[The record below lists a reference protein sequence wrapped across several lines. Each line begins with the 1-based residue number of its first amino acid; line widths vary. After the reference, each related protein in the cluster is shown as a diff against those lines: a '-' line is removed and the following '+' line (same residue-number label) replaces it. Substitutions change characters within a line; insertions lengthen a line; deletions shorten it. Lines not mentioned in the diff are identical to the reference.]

1 MNALTLARVNLL
13 TFEQRMIRKYGTKR
27 FAKIYLRS
35 EQSTHQKMR
44 RNLMH
49 ALWAL
54 NGKPRD
60 FPQQYIS
67 VEAEKRE
74 EKARRAAREQ
84 QWHEWETE
92 FGKLRPTTT
101 ADTIRRNAKSR
112 PKYNPDDFS
121 KIVEPTSKAYITGV
135 SAADL
140 LRSVMAS

>member
-13 TFEQRMIRKYGTKR
+13 TFERRMIDKYGTKR
-27 FAKIYLRS
+27 FEKLYLVS
-35 EQSTHQKMR
+35 EQITHRKMR

-49 ALWAL
+49 ALWAV
-54 NGKPRD
+54 NGKPPV

-67 VEAEKRE
+67 PEAEKRE
-74 EKARRAAREQ
+74 EKARRAAREA
-84 QWHEWETE
+84 QWNEWETK

-101 ADTIRRNAKSR
+101 ADTIRTNAKSR